1 MPVSRSVR
9 RSALIA
15 LSLLGVVGIAIAD
28 DAAKTPATS
37 PTTSPTSAPSSQ
49 PTTAPSTATQ
59 VVKKGRISM
68 KIDATGTFLPA
79 TPVEV
84 RVRPDAFKGEL
95 NIVTAAA
102 NGAAVKKG
110 DTILQIDPADL
121 NRELEGARNE
131 LTTAKANQTK
141 AEADVALGE
150 KSDALAMKQAENA
163 IKKGDGDLK
172 WWDDLVGPQA
182 IQQTDLQIKQI
193 AAMVEDQGDELD
205 QLKKMY
211 KTEDLTN
218 ATADIVVK
226 RAVRSLEI
234 SKTTLKMQ
242 QDLAKKVKDYDQP
255 QARLPLEIAAEQA
268 KQAMEALKVTQAQSK
283 ITRGT
288 ALKTAQLATAAAEK
302 KVADL
307 EKDLAQLT
315 VKAAADGVVVYGSV
329 TEGAV
334 TPVDAKTLRPKEKLA
349 AGTPVMVL
357 FTPGALKLAFDLPES
372 KLGWVKSGM
381 RAKVSPLAWP
391 ELNYE
396 GGVAALPPLG
406 KASGSDQTF
415 TASIDLSNVDAR
427 ILPGMKATVKIDAGQ
442 GDEYPLVPVAAV
454 SGGKVRVKSK
464 DGKEQERDVVTGRT
478 DGTNVE
484 VRQGLSE
491 SDEIFTGPKS

>member
-1 MPVSRSVR
+1 MPVARSTAVR

-28 DAAKTPATS
+28 DGPKTPVTTS
-37 PTTSPTSAPSSQ
+37 SPTSAPSSQ
-49 PTTAPSTATQ
+49 PTTAPSATQ
-59 VVKKGRISM
+59 TVKKGRISM

-84 RVRPDAFKGEL
+84 RIRPDAYKGDL
-95 NIVTAAA
+95 TIVAAAA
-102 NGAAVKKG
+102 NGASVKKG
-110 DTILQIDPADL
+110 ETLLQIDPADL
-121 NRELEGARNE
+121 NRELDAARNE

-141 AEADVALGE
+141 AEADVTLGE
-150 KSDALAMKQAENA
+150 KGDGLAMKQAENA
-163 IKKGDGDLK
+163 IKKADGDLK
-172 WWDDLVGPQA
+172 WWDDLVGPQML
-182 IQQTDLQIKQI
+182 QQTDLGLKQV

-226 RAVRSLEI
+226 RAVRAFEI
-234 SKTTLKMQ
+234 GKANLKMQ
-242 QDLAKKVKDYDQP
+242 QDLARKVKEFDQP
-255 QARLPLEIAAEQA
+255 QSRLPLEAAAEQA
-268 KQAMEALKVTQAQSK
+268 KQAMETLKATQAQSK

-315 VKAAADGVVVYGSV
+315 VKAPADGVVVYGTV
-329 TEGAV
+329 AEGAV
-334 TPVDAKTLRPKEKLA
+334 TPVDPKTLRPKEKLA

-357 FTPGALKLAFDLPES
+357 FTPGALRLAFDLPES

-381 RAKVSPLAWP
+381 RAKVSPIAWP

-396 GGVAALPPLG
+396 GGVAAMPPLG
-406 KASGSDQTF
+406 KVSGSDQAF

-427 ILPGMKATVKIDAGQ
+427 ILPGMKAAVKIDAGQ

-454 SGGKVRVKSK
+454 NGGKVRMKTK

-491 SDEIFTGPKS
+491 GDEIFTGPK